1 MGGLKNIIIVQSR
14 QLLFWEL
21 LKSLDAEKD
30 DRIANDQNDD
40 DDGEEDKNDDTNDN
54 GFCLN

>member
-1 MGGLKNIIIVQSR
+1 LF
-14 QLLFWEL
+14 FWEL
-21 LKSLDAEKD
+21 LKSLDVEKD